1 MNKNGRLFFI
11 LFPLFVFGLL
21 TLSLL
26 YQNMTLDA
34 LYEAKDQDDRQQLK
48 RLGEAVKQQLTKK
61 RKGQEEPYDLYLM
74 AKETGAK
81 QILLIGS
88 DRSLLAD
95 STREPEKNEKVP
107 LSIPLHKALAGESQ
121 YHIFDE
127 PSDTPLGEIFL
138 PIKEGRVIHITTL
151 LPPIKN
157 SPADSLLIFIKLF
170 GWGGGGILGYYALR
184 LLLKRSS
191 TDTLTGAGQQEEGG
205 LLVNTF
211 QGVIHQLKEKEQA
224 LTQMNENI
232 LRSVTSGVVTFN
244 CEGRVTTVNP
254 AAETILGRQREA
266 MLGCSC
272 EALFGEGLAI
282 SVHLNETLAQKK
294 EAIREECEVVQQN
307 GQKKYLGFTT
317 SALRDRSGTIIGAII
332 VFVDLTEM
340 KALQAQVELKKRF
353 EMMGEVSA
361 WIAHE
366 FRSYMGTIMG
376 YASLL
381 SKSFEPKSSEQE
393 MTRAISSE
401 CVAMDR
407 LITDLLSY
415 GKKPL
420 LTLCPMPLTPLIEE
434 VLNKFKSNTPDVRF
448 ETALEASEIAAD
460 RTLIRQVFLNLIQN
474 GIQAMDKRGVMHIG
488 LAHLR
493 DGSVEIKISDSGR
506 GIPADQIDKIFLPFF
521 TTREQGSGLGL
532 ALVHKIILS
541 HNGTISV
548 ESKPGEGTTFT
559 ITLPARRF

>member
-1 MNKNGRLFFI
+1 MNKNAFFI
-11 LFPLFVFGLL
+11 LFFLFTF
-21 TLSLL
+21 SLL
-26 YQNMTLDA
+26 ILFLFHQNMTLA
-34 LYEAKDQDDRQQLK
+34 TLREAKTQDDLQKLTS
-48 RLGEAVKQQLTKK
+48 LGENVKKQFEKK
-61 RKGQEEPYDLYLM
+61 RVGQEEPYDLYLL

-81 QILLIGS
+81 QILLIGN

-95 STREPEKNEKVP
+95 STREAEKNEKVP
-107 LSIPLHKALAGESQ
+107 LSISLHKALAGETQ

-127 PSDTPLGEIFL
+127 PSDKRWGEIFL
-138 PIKEGRVIHITTL
+138 PIREGRVIHITAL

-157 SPADSLLIFIKLF
+157 PSAESLLIFIKLF

-191 TDTLTGAGQQEEGG
+191 TDALTGAGQQEEGG
-205 LLVNTF
+205 LLVHTF

-224 LTQMNENI
+224 LIQMNENI
-232 LRSVTSGVVTFN
+232 LQSVTSGVVTFN
-244 CEGRVTTVNP
+244 CDGRVTTVNP
-254 AAETILGRQREA
+254 AAEMILGRQREV
-266 MLGCSC
+266 LLNCSC
-272 EALFGEGLAI
+272 EGLFGEGLAI
-282 SVHLNETLAQKK
+282 AAHLNETLAQKK
-294 EAIREECEVVQQN
+294 EATREECEVVQQN
-307 GQKKYLGFTT
+307 GQKKCLGFTT
-317 SALRDRSGTIIGAII
+317 SALRDRSGAIIGAII

-340 KALQAQVELKKRF
+340 KALQAQVDLKKRF

-381 SKSFEPKSSEQE
+381 SKAFEQKSVEQG

-415 GKKPL
+415 GKKPFL
-420 LTLCPMPLTPLIEE
+420 ALCPIPLTPLIEE
-434 VLNKFKSNTPDVRF
+434 VLDKFKFNTPDVRF
-448 ETALEASEIAAD
+448 ETALEAAEIAAD
-460 RTLIRQVFLNLIQN
+460 RTLIRQALSNLIQN
-474 GIQAMDKRGVMHIG
+474 GIQAMDKRGVLGIR

-506 GIPADQIDKIFLPFF
+506 GIPANQIDKIFLPFF

-541 HNGTISV
+541 HNGAISV
-548 ESKPGEGTTFT
+548 ESKLGEGTTFT
-559 ITLPARRF
+559 ITLPARRL